1 MSHYQIIF
9 NFFYNKQ
16 NIDLQATIPDARYK
30 RVPAK
35 KVFAH
40 AIEFLGDEAI
50 NFIRQETE
58 DQSFKVEDVL
68 WVLTV
73 PAIWSPKAKQFMREA
88 AYEVTF

>member
-1 MSHYQIIF
+1 M
-9 NFFYNKQ
+9 K
-16 NIDLQATIPDARYK
+16 
-30 RVPAK
+30 AK
-35 KVFAH
+35 TVFAY
-40 AIEFLGDEAI
+40 AIRFLRDEAI
-50 NFIRQETE
+50 NFIRQETK